1 MGEGVPERVR
11 RNLHPKP
18 CGELLERGLR
28 RAGQVGHDDLGVGN
42 AATLVLHEQR
52 GAVGVLDDVG
62 AVGHPVDGLAVF
74 HGFHQRRDLGL
85 PLRTTRVSV
94 RAGLSPLGYS
104 HGLPSL
110 LRGALGPRGRIVCQ

>member
-1 MGEGVPERVR
+1 MRNPHPEPGDQLVEPR
-11 RNLHPKP
+11 
-18 CGELLERGLR
+18 LR
-28 RAGQVGHDDLGVGN
+28 RAVGVGHDRLGVRN

-52 GAVGVLDDVG
+52 GAVGVLDDVS
-62 AVGHPVDGLAVF
+62 AVRQPVDGLAVF
-74 HGFHQRRDLGL
+74 HGLHQRRNLGL

-110 LRGALGPRGRIVCQ
+110 LFGALGPRVVVVCEQLS